1 MRHKSGLYRAEQVRE
16 LDRLTIEKH
25 GVPGYELMQRAGQ
38 AVFNCLR
45 ANWPEVRRLTVVC
58 GGGNNGGDGYVV
70 ARLAW
75 DIGFEVQVIALKPPD
90 ELRGDAARAAADW
103 LEAGGSVEVSESTI
117 RGDLVIDALLGTGL
131 DSAPRGNYRQLIEA
145 INRSGLPVIAV
156 DVPSGLDSNTGWAPG
171 CAIVAATTISFIG
184 RKQGLYTGQA
194 GRFCG
199 LRLFDDLGVPPAVY
213 EAQAADAELMDS
225 GSLSRLLPAR
235 LADTHKG
242 DLGHVLVIGGDHG
255 MAGAPIL
262 TGRAALRCGS
272 GLVSVATRAAHVSI
286 AVSGQA
292 ELMAHPIDEPTD
304 LDGLLERADCL
315 ALGPGLG
322 QSDWS
327 RSLFEHAM
335 TAKCPIVLDA
345 DGLNLLAEKSVPHK
359 RLILTPHP
367 GEAARLLNCAVSDI
381 QNDRFA
387 AVRDLSEK
395 FGATTVL
402 KGWGT
407 LVTGAGDQPVRVCP
421 YGNPAMA
428 TAGMGDA
435 LTGIIASL
443 VGQGLSDFD
452 AASTGVLLHA
462 LAGDHAARGRRQIL
476 ASDLIDALYRV
487 LPR

>member
-1 MRHKSGLYRAEQVRE
+1 MEHESGLYRAEQVRE
-16 LDRLTIEKH
+16 LDRLAIEEH
-25 GVPGYELMQRAGQ
+25 GVPGYELMQRAGR
-38 AVFNCLR
+38 AVFDCLR
-45 ANWPEVRRLTVVC
+45 ANWPEVRRLTVAC

-75 DIGFEVQVIALKPPD
+75 EIGLEVQVIALKSPD
-90 ELRGDAARAAADW
+90 DLGGDAARAAADW
-103 LEAGGSVEVSESTI
+103 LEAGGTVDSAESTI
-117 RGDLVIDALLGTGL
+117 QGDLVVDALLGTGL
-131 DSAPRGNYRQLIEA
+131 DSAPRGHYSQLIEA

-156 DVPSGLDSNTGWAPG
+156 DIPSGLGSDTGCAPG
-171 CAIVAATTISFIG
+171 HCVEASATISFIG
-184 RKQGLYTGQA
+184 RKRGLYTGPA
-194 GRFCG
+194 GRYCG
-199 LRLFDDLGVPPAVY
+199 LRLFDGLEVPPAVY
-213 EAQAADAELMDS
+213 QAQPADAVLMES
-225 GSLSRLLPAR
+225 SSLPRLLPAR
-235 LADTHKG
+235 AADTHKG

-262 TGRAALRCGS
+262 TGQAALRSGS
-272 GLVSVATRAAHVSI
+272 GLVSLATRDSHVPI
-286 AVSGQA
+286 AISAQA
-292 ELMAHPIDEPTD
+292 ELMAHPIDEPGD
-304 LDGLLERADCL
+304 LGGVLERADCL

-327 RSLFEHAM
+327 MALFEKAM
-335 TAKCPIVLDA
+335 TADCPTVLDA
-345 DGLNLLAEKSVPHK
+345 DGLNLLARQPVAHK

-367 GEAARLLNCAVSDI
+367 GEAARLLECSITDI

-387 AVRDLSEK
+387 AVRELASK
-395 FGATTVL
+395 FGATAVL

-407 LVTGAGDQPVRVCP
+407 LVAGNDDYPVRVCP

-443 VGQGLSDFD
+443 VGQGLNDLD

-462 LAGDHAARGRRQIL
+462 LAGDLAALDRRHIL
-476 ASDLIDALYRV
+476 ASDLINALGKV